1 MHFEHLPFLSYVRE
15 KRSILFVSGAASGIR
30 LGRLANNN
38 GNNTDTGN
46 SSKSEGLNQKVI
58 DSPKSASGRSLGKVE
73 NGKENN
79 TDTKIH
85 PISYYSFYNVSVI
98 ILKIL

>member
-1 MHFEHLPFLSYVRE
+1 MYFEHLPFLSYVRE

-38 GNNTDTGN
+38 GNNTDN

-58 DSPKSASGRSLGKVE
+58 DSPKSAPGRSLGKVE
-73 NGKENN
+73 NGKKNN

-85 PISYYSFYNVSVI
+85 PISYYSFYNLSVI
-98 ILKIL
+98 IVKIL